1 MTESPVILAIIETD
15 IDPQSVVS
23 RAAWIA
29 RLTDSEIVLLLC
41 DANANALSQSFIL
54 TSEAKEIA
62 SKIRR
67 AQNEILDELAQPV
80 RESGIKVRT
89 EILEDLPISDAVV
102 QRALEI
108 NPRLVIKGT
117 KYHSNAKRAVFVD
130 TDWQLI
136 RSCPYALWLV
146 KPHNFAK
153 SPVIVAA
160 VDPTH
165 KDDKSAS
172 LDQRIIEHAM
182 EIAKQSNGQVL
193 LLHAFEALTGI
204 GAEATRTFKPIRL
217 AVDEISSNR
226 KKERQEKL
234 SELAKANSIDAA
246 YMHIVD
252 GTARDVLPYFARE
265 RGADLV
271 VMGAIARWALA
282 RKIIGNTAEK
292 VLDDLPCDILIVRLD
307 D

>member
-193 LLHAFEALTGI
+193 FEPEKGAAGKAERTCQSKQYRCGVYAYRGRHCARRTAIFCPGAWRGPCRNGRDCALGPCKKNHRQY
-204 GAEATRTFKPIRL
+204 GRKSSRRL
-217 AVDEISSNR
+217 ALRYPDRQARRLGRGRPAYSRMPSSPR
-226 KKERQEKL
+226 KN
-234 SELAKANSIDAA
+234 A
-246 YMHIVD
+246 
-252 GTARDVLPYFARE
+252 
-265 RGADLV
+265 
-271 VMGAIARWALA
+271 
-282 RKIIGNTAEK
+282 
-292 VLDDLPCDILIVRLD
+292 
-307 D
+307 